1 MKKGDL
7 VRYEYL
13 TKHPSGVGW
22 EFHKGIGL
30 IVNHNLK
37 EDSYLIMIE
46 NGNFIERLDM
56 QLETIN
62 DVDAASKERN
72 VKRNEG

>member
-22 EFHKGIGL
+22 QFHKGVGL
-30 IVNHNLK
+30 ILEYNSK
-37 EDSYLIMIE
+37 EDSYVIITE
-46 NGNFIERLDM
+46 KGNVIQRLDM
-56 QLETIN
+56 QIEVLKTELK
-62 DVDAASKERN
+62 KEN
-72 VKRNEG
+72 AEQGES